1 MFNRFFNEFDYNGD
15 GVLSKK
21 EITRFVKKFLN
32 IPGATEED
40 DISNLIQKAWYKYD
54 VDRSGYLDKR
64 ETLRFLN
71 DILMN

>member
-1 MFNRFFNEFDYNGD
+1 M
-15 GVLSKK
+15 
-21 EITRFVKKFLN
+21 N

-40 DISNLIQKAWYKYD
+40 EISNLIQKAWYNYD

-71 DILMN
+71 DLLMNQGQQSATLPMFNRFFSEFDTN